1 MNRED
6 KQIVMSVT
14 TFQKTPALDRFIET
28 YIEQGYDKACI
39 LHIADDWG
47 GKPYEIKYSENPH
60 NPVWEVGVEKLKVI
74 SSEFVKETAE
84 AGLVMQM
91 KSALDIYNKYKD
103 KIDVAI
109 SFGQGRGGV
118 AVNKNRGIDFFQK
131 HTTAKYLF
139 QLDDDQ
145 YFAKSG
151 LCEHLIDISARNNMD
166 HLTGV
171 WAEAAIDVKPGLSGR
186 TWYEDFPV
194 KGLSKDGLISWHG
207 GCHGNLNF
215 YTRKCIDRIGY
226 YARFSGKYGFE
237 HSEHTAR
244 AMRAVAKRSVMWYP
258 QVNTKKWV
266 QCQSISNNYF
276 DTAEDI
282 AKNNPEYY
290 AKLEEIAQGLN
301 LRATD
306 PLFDPKT
313 ETTLMQSNSPTI

>member
-1 MNRED
+1 MKIED
-6 KQIVMSVT
+6 KAIVMSVT

-28 YIEQGYDKACI
+28 YVEQGYNETCI

-47 GKPYEIKYSENPH
+47 GEPYVIKRSENPH
-60 NPVWEVGVEKLKVI
+60 NRVWEELPPEQEEVI
-74 SSEFVKETAE
+74 
-84 AGLVMQM
+84 MP
-91 KSALDIYNKYKD
+91 SALDVYNKYKD
-103 KIDVAI
+103 QIDIAI
-109 SFGQGRGGV
+109 SFGEGRGGV

-131 HTTAKYLF
+131 HTKAQYLF

-145 YFAKSG
+145 YFARPD
-151 LCEHLIDISARNNMD
+151 LCEHMITISINNNID

-171 WAEAAIDVKPGLSGR
+171 WAEAAADVKPGLSGR

-194 KGLSKDGLISWHG
+194 KGLSRDELISWHG

-244 AMRAVAKRSVMWYP
+244 AMRAVAKRTPLWYP
-258 QVNTKKWV
+258 QVNTKKFV

-306 PLFDPKT
+306 PLFDPKK
-313 ETTLMQSNSPTI
+313 EAVLRSWDV

>member
-28 YIEQGYDKACI
+28 YVEQGYDETCI

-47 GKPYEIKYSENPH
+47 GKPYEIFYEQNPH
-60 NPVWEVGVEKLKVI
+60 NPVWEG
-74 SSEFVKETAE
+74 FPPGHETVSRTME
-84 AGLVMQM
+84 
-91 KSALDIYNKYKD
+91 SALDIYNKYRD

-109 SFGQGRGGV
+109 SSGPGRGGV

-145 YFAKSG
+145 YFAKPG

-171 WAEAAIDVKPGLSGR
+171 WAEAAMDVKPGLSGR

-244 AMRAVAKRSVMWYP
+244 AMRAVAKRSVLWYP

-313 ETTLMQSNSPTI
+313 ETLLKSWES